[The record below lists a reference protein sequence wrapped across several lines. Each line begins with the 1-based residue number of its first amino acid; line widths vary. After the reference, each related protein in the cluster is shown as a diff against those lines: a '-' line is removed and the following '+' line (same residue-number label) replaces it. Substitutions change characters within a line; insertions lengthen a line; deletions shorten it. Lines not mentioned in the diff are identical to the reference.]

1 MTTPARPTDD
11 QDLRPDGS
19 DRRLP
24 PEQPMASPGR
34 WLRDNLFSSI
44 GNTIQTVVFGA
55 ILLLIVRWLLGMVF
69 AEEANWRSVGTN
81 MRLLMTYN
89 YPLDQYVRIWFTVG
103 CVAAS
108 IGFSLAAWQLNPS
121 VTVRRLAVGVLGS
134 GVALTLFG
142 LVTPGSTPARYR
154 VGMLVIGA
162 VLVVIGAATTRI
174 VPEPHVRRITLNTM
188 LPTIAAAIIAF
199 LWLYPLG
206 RYESLGGEISDAGG
220 VVNETTRTP
229 WTVTILI
236 LLATWQIGRLV
247 GRWLGSARPLRLA
260 MMVWWVVGPAFLIFL
275 VLRDPSFDWGYVAR
289 VDLPL
294 AAGFGIGGAA
304 LLFVLTKPGRAE
316 VARLVGA
323 VLFGAAIFNWVAAF
337 FGWYS
342 MLQKVRFSFVLIALF
357 VLFAPTFSGERSQR
371 LRFAWTWFGLIAIT
385 HWLITGINTP
395 STLTITAPPFL
406 GGFLLSVV
414 LAYYVMLASFPLG
427 IMLALARTSKLPI
440 FRVLATSY
448 IEVIRGIPL
457 ITILFFFSIMLPL
470 FLPGNMDVSELAAIF
485 AGYSM
490 FSAAYMAEN
499 IRGGLQSIRVGQYE
513 ASDAL
518 GLTTVQ
524 RTAFIVLP
532 QALRV
537 TIPNLVGQAIA
548 TFKET
553 SLVYIVGGFELLR
566 IANVTISNQPDFL
579 GQKRP
584 ALLFACVVYFTFSYA
599 MSRSSRNL
607 EARLGLGEGR

>member
-1 MTTPARPTDD
+1 
-11 QDLRPDGS
+11 
-19 DRRLP
+19 
-24 PEQPMASPGR
+24 
-34 WLRDNLFSSI
+34 
-44 GNTIQTVVFGA
+44 
-55 ILLLIVRWLLGMVF
+55 
-69 AEEANWRSVGTN
+69 
-81 MRLLMTYN
+81 
-89 YPLDQYVRIWFTVG
+89 
-103 CVAAS
+103 
-108 IGFSLAAWQLNPS
+108 
-121 VTVRRLAVGVLGS
+121 
-134 GVALTLFG
+134 
-142 LVTPGSTPARYR
+142 
-154 VGMLVIGA
+154 
-162 VLVVIGAATTRI
+162 
-174 VPEPHVRRITLNTM
+174 
-188 LPTIAAAIIAF
+188 
-199 LWLYPLG
+199 
-206 RYESLGGEISDAGG
+206 
-220 VVNETTRTP
+220 
-229 WTVTILI
+229 
-236 LLATWQIGRLV
+236 
-247 GRWLGSARPLRLA
+247 
-260 MMVWWVVGPAFLIFL
+260 
-275 VLRDPSFDWGYVAR
+275 
-289 VDLPL
+289 
-294 AAGFGIGGAA
+294 
-304 LLFVLTKPGRAE
+304 
-316 VARLVGA
+316 
-323 VLFGAAIFNWVAAF
+323 
-337 FGWYS
+337 
-342 MLQKVRFSFVLIALF
+342 
-357 VLFAPTFSGERSQR
+357 
-371 LRFAWTWFGLIAIT
+371 
-385 HWLITGINTP
+385 
-395 STLTITAPPFL
+395 FL

>member
-1 MTTPARPTDD
+1 MTTPTRPDDAAPTDG
-11 QDLRPDGS
+11 PE
-19 DRRLP
+19 RRLP
-24 PEQPMASPGR
+24 PDAPMSPPGR
-34 WLRDNLFSSI
+34 WLKDNLFSSV
-44 GNTIQTVVFGA
+44 GNTIQTVVFGT

-121 VTVRRLAVGVLGS
+121 VTVRRLAVGILGT

-142 LVTPGSTPARYR
+142 VITPGTTPTRYR
-154 VGMLVIGA
+154 VGMLLVGIALVAIGVA
-162 VLVVIGAATTRI
+162 TSRLVH
-174 VPEPHVRRITLNTM
+174 EPHVRRITLNTM
-188 LPTIAAAIIAF
+188 LPSGAALLIAF
-199 LWLYPLG
+199 VWLYPLG
-206 RYESLGGEISDAGG
+206 RYESVGGEISDTAGT
-220 VVNETTRTP
+220 VNESTKTP
-229 WTVTILI
+229 WTVTIVI
-236 LLATWQIGRLV
+236 LLAAWQVGRLV

-275 VLRDPSFDWGYVAR
+275 VLRDPSFDWGYVVR

-294 AAGFGIGGAA
+294 AAAFGLGGAS
-304 LLFVLTKPGRAE
+304 LLFALTKPGRAE
-316 VARLVGA
+316 LARLVGA
-323 VLFGAAIFNWVAAF
+323 VLFGAAVFNWVAAF

-342 MLQKVRFSFVLIALF
+342 MLQKVRFSCLLIAVF
-357 VLFAPTFSGERSQR
+357 ALFAPTFSGERSQR
-371 LRFAWTWFGLIAIT
+371 LRFAGVWLGLIAIS

-584 ALLFACVVYFTFSYA
+584 ALLFACLVYFTFSYA

>member
-1 MTTPARPTDD
+1 MTTQAPLTDD
-11 QDLRPDGS
+11 QADQPDKQS
-19 DRRLP
+19 RSLP
-24 PEQPMASPGR
+24 PEQPMAPPGR

-121 VTVRRLAVGVLGS
+121 VTIRRLAVGILGT
-134 GVALTLFG
+134 GVALVLFG
-142 LVTPGSTPARYR
+142 VVTPGSTPSRYR
-154 VGMLVIGA
+154 IGMLLVGA
-162 VLVVIGAATTRI
+162 ALTLIGAAVARFVTD
-174 VPEPHVRRITLNTM
+174 PHLRRVSLNTM
-188 LPTIAAAIIAF
+188 LPSGSAAIIAF
-199 LWLYPLG
+199 VWLYPLG
-206 RYESLGGEISDAGG
+206 RYESVGGEISDTAGT
-220 VVNETTRTP
+220 VNESTKTP

-236 LLATWQIGRLV
+236 LLAAWQVGRLV
-247 GRWLGSARPLRLA
+247 GRWIGSARPMRLA

-275 VLRDPSFDWGYVAR
+275 VLRDPSFDWGYVVR

-294 AAGFGIGGAA
+294 GAAFGLGGAA
-304 LLFVLTKPGRAE
+304 LLFALTRPGRAE
-316 VARLVGA
+316 LARIVGA
-323 VLFGAAIFNWVAAF
+323 VLFGAAAFNWVAAF

-342 MLQKVRFSFVLIALF
+342 MLQKVRFSFVLIAVF

-371 LRFAWTWFGLIAIT
+371 LRFAGVWLGLIVIT

-406 GGFLLSVV
+406 GGFLLSCV

-427 IMLALARTSKLPI
+427 ILLALARTSKLPI

-485 AGYSM
+485 AGYTL